1 MHALGVHFFKEE
13 TMKDLALYIH
23 IPFCEKKCYYC
34 DFTSFPEMT
43 SEISQYI
50 DYLIKELS
58 LYKEEIGDKY
68 NISSIFIGGGTPSSI
83 NEHYIEQILNYVFL
97 NYNTKEDIEVSIE
110 VNPGSVS
117 LEKARKYK
125 AIGINR
131 VSIGLQSLNDDLL
144 KSIGRIHNAEDF
156 YKSYKILK
164 DVGFENINIDL
175 MFALPDQSLKD
186 LLLTL
191 EQVVKLDVS
200 HISLYSLI
208 LEEGTKFY
216 KMHEMG
222 KLNMPS
228 EEEDRDMY
236 HKSVQFLKSNGY
248 EHYEISNFSKRNSK
262 CKQNMTYWKVNP
274 YIGLGINS
282 HSNLDNKR
290 FSNVSDFKNYY
301 FKLEK
306 NEFPLHE
313 IEDIAKEMEIVEYII
328 LGLRLIE
335 GIDKDEFKRRF
346 KEDID
351 HLYREQILKNI
362 KSGLLVECENH
373 IKLTDLGLDLSN
385 QVELD
390 FFP

>member
-1 MHALGVHFFKEE
+1 
-13 TMKDLALYIH
+13 
-23 IPFCEKKCYYC
+23 
-34 DFTSFPEMT
+34 
-43 SEISQYI
+43 
-50 DYLIKELS
+50 
-58 LYKEEIGDKY
+58 
-68 NISSIFIGGGTPSSI
+68 
-83 NEHYIEQILNYVFL
+83 L

-191 EQVVKLDVS
+191 ERVVKLDVS

-313 IEDIAKEMEIVEYII
+313 IEDIANEMEIVEYII

-335 GIDKDEFKRRF
+335 GIDKEEFKRRF

>member
-1 MHALGVHFFKEE
+1 
-13 TMKDLALYIH
+13 MKDLALYIH

-58 LYKEEIGDKY
+58 LYKEKIGDKY

-83 NEHYIEQILNYVFL
+83 NENYIEQILNYVFL

-117 LEKARKYK
+117 LEKAKKYK

-164 DVGFENINIDL
+164 DVGFDNINIDL

-191 EQVVKLDVS
+191 EQVVKLDIS

-313 IEDIAKEMEIVEYII
+313 IEDIANEMEIVEYII

-362 KSGLLVECENH
+362 KNGLLVECENH